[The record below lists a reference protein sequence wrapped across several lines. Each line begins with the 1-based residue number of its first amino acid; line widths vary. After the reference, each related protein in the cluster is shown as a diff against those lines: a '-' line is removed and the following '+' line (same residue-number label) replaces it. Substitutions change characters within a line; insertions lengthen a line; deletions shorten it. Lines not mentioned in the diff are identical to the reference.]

1 MVISEHLEF
10 DSLKK
15 ILVGYCQAEM
25 TKESIYAVGPLASQA
40 EIRFSLD
47 IIEEFSELIK
57 DGVSFNLIG
66 LGDIGWLFSEHEHSF
81 YNFEEL
87 KPIYTNISIANR
99 ISRLTAEMSKESL
112 VRKLLEQIQPLQEIE
127 NRFHEIFNSEGE
139 IKDSASEKL
148 RELRNKRKTCRN
160 RIRDTLKKK
169 IEELDKESF
178 LFDKIITQRNER
190 FVVPV
195 KDSAISFVQG
205 IVHGRSSS
213 RSSVYMEPMEIVQYN
228 NEIEVISDEER
239 YEIRRILTEYTKS
252 IRDQSEQILR
262 SSDVLKQT
270 DFYHAIGRWAVEYD
284 AKPPQISDSAS
295 IMLKQARHPLLIH
308 SYKDI
313 KKVVPFD
320 LKLGDDYRLLVL
332 SGPNMGGKT
341 VTLKTVG
348 LLTIMAISGLPITAK
363 HAEIGIF
370 DNVYAD
376 IGDNQSL
383 ENAMSTFSSH
393 ASNLIEMS
401 QSNANSMVLIDEIG
415 SSTDPEQGSAIALA
429 IMERLVENGAIGL
442 ITTHYSALKVY
453 AEETEGCINAS
464 MQFDREKHVP
474 TYKFQYGIP
483 GDSFAIEIAKN
494 LGMEKKIIDRAR
506 EIIGDQHVDFTALLK
521 RITEEKAEL
530 EQESFLYRQKSR
542 QLARKAEEY
551 QNKLDALQAEQKNL
565 KKKSLQSS
573 KEFLNTMQKEIYNEL
588 QAIRDTDKKDKK
600 KLAARTYDKVA
611 SLSAQMHQQ
620 EKELNSE
627 NMQPITNPAIG
638 DRVWVENLDVD
649 AEITEVSG
657 NNVKV
662 DIGGIFVSV
671 PTDSLYK
678 IPNKQH
684 NRPIQTR
691 KKVPRQEQAK
701 FELNII
707 GNTFE
712 QAQPKLDAFIDQ
724 AMLGGLEFVRV
735 VHGKGTGM
743 LRRKIRKYLSDK
755 SNIAEMYSPAPESG
769 GEGVTVVKFNYD

>member
-10 DSLKK
+10 NSLKK

-25 TKESIYAVGPLASQA
+25 TKDSIYAIEPLASKKK
-40 EIRFSLD
+40 IRYSMD
-47 IIEEFSELIK
+47 IIEEFCELIK
-57 DGVSFNLIG
+57 DKVAFNLTG
-66 LGDIGWLFSEHEHSF
+66 LEDIGRLFSEHEHSF

-99 ISRLTAEMSKESL
+99 ISDLTAHLSKESL
-112 VRKLLEQIQPLQEIE
+112 VYELLAQIQSLPELEK
-127 NRFHEIFNSEGE
+127 RFHEIFTPEGE
-139 IKDSASEKL
+139 IKDTASPKL
-148 RELRNKRKTCRN
+148 KELRNKRKTYRN
-160 RIRDTLKKK
+160 RIRASLKKK

-195 KDSAISFVQG
+195 KDSAVSFVKG

-213 RSSVYMEPMEIVQYN
+213 RSSVFMEPMEIVEYN

-239 YEIRRILTEYTKS
+239 YEIKRILTEFSQS
-252 IRDQSEQILR
+252 IRLH
-262 SSDVLKQT
+262 SDEIVSNNKILKQI
-270 DFYHAIGRWAVEYD
+270 DFYHAIGRWAIEYK
-284 AKPPQISDSAS
+284 AKPPQISDSVQ
-295 IMLKQARHPLLIH
+295 IKLKQARHPLLIH
-308 SYKDI
+308 SYNDI
-313 KKVVPFD
+313 NKVIPFD
-320 LKLGDDYRLLVL
+320 LELGDEYKILVL

-348 LLTIMAISGLPITAK
+348 LLTLMALSGLPITAK
-363 HAEIGIF
+363 HSEIGIF
-370 DNVYAD
+370 DNIYAD

-401 QSNANSMVLIDEIG
+401 KSTSGSMVLIDEIG

-474 TYKFQYGIP
+474 TYQFQYGIP

-494 LGMEKKIIDRAR
+494 LGMDDNIITRAR

-521 RITEEKAEL
+521 RITEEKAAL

-542 QLARKAEEY
+542 HLDRKAEEY
-551 QNKLDALQAEQKNL
+551 QKKLDALEEAKKNL

-573 KEFLNTMQKEIYNEL
+573 KDFLNTMQKEIYNEL
-588 QAIRDTDKKDKK
+588 QAIRDTDKKEKK
-600 KLAARTYDKVA
+600 KLATRAYDKVA
-611 SLSAQMHQQ
+611 SLSAQMKRE

-627 NMQPITNPAIG
+627 NLQQIADPRIG
-638 DRVWVENLDVD
+638 ERVWVENLDVD
-649 AEITEVSG
+649 AEITEISG

-671 PTDSLYK
+671 PTNSLYK
-678 IPNKQH
+678 LPNKQH
-684 NRPIQTR
+684 DRPIQTR
-691 KKVPRQEQAK
+691 RNTPRREQTK
-701 FELNII
+701 FELNLI

-712 QAQPKLDAFIDQ
+712 EAQPKLDTFIDQ
-724 AMLGGLEFVRV
+724 AMLGGLEMVRI
-735 VHGKGTGM
+735 VHGKGTGV
-743 LRRKIRKYLSDK
+743 LRRKVRKHLFD
-755 SNIAEMYSPAPESG
+755 NDNVGEMYSPAPESG
-769 GEGVTVVKFNYD
+769 GEGVTVVKLKYD